1 MRVLQAGFGVTMIA
15 LASGTAMLYPAAPP
29 CTATETAGLATMVF
43 IALAVGFRDLRRA
56 VTINATAKPA

>member
-1 MRVLQAGFGVTMIA
+1 MIA
-15 LASGTAMLYPAAPP
+15 LATGTAMLYPAAPP

-43 IALAVGFRDLRRA
+43 IALAVGFWDLRRA